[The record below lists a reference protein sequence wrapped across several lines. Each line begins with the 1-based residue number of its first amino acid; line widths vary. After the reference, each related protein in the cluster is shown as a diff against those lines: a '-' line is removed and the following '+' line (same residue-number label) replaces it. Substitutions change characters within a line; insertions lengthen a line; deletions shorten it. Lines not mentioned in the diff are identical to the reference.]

1 MKRVTQ
7 LNHYEVLDLEPTAS
21 NEEIQLS
28 FARLRKTYDTDS
40 LAVYSIL
47 SEEEREYMAARI
59 EEAYKTLIDKEKRDE
74 YDNSIGINSFNAK
87 KGTKI
92 LKFVSAKTEKNQLN
106 IEDKPEDKD
115 NPDPLDQDFLKKLRE
130 KKGIS
135 LIDISESTNIRIQF
149 LEALENGNYCEL
161 PGRAY
166 AMGFL
171 REFVKYLGID
181 FELAKKNME
190 KWSKW

>member
-1 MKRVTQ
+1 MKRITQ

-21 NEEIQLS
+21 NEEIQQS

-47 SEEEREYMAARI
+47 SEEEREYMATRI
-59 EEAYKTLIDKEKRDE
+59 EEAYKTLIDKKKRTE
-74 YDNSIGINSFNAK
+74 YDNSIGINAFNAK
-87 KGTKI
+87 KDTKI
-92 LKFVSAKTEKNQLN
+92 LKFVSAKSEKNQGDTEEKQEG
-106 IEDKPEDKD
+106 EDIL
-115 NPDPLDQDFLKKLRE
+115 DPLEQDFLKKFRE
-130 KKGIS
+130 RKGIS
-135 LIDISESTNIRIQF
+135 LTDISESTNIRIHF
-149 LEALENGNYCEL
+149 LEALEKGEYSEL

-181 FELAKKNME
+181 FEIAKKNLD
-190 KWSKW
+190 KWAKW